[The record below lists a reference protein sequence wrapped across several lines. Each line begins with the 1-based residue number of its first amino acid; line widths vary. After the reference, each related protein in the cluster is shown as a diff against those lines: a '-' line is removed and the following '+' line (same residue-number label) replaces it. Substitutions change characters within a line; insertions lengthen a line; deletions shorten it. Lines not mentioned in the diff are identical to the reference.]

1 MYKLFSSFEHYSG
14 KVDIE
19 LPFSNA
25 DAYHYDFFKRRGG
38 QNCYTIRRDGDGHC
52 CTLSYFVGVD
62 WIVPNKAA
70 IYVAPKLDKS
80 YWQTDYLKMLF
91 TALKHPDVSRHTNE
105 LFEIKFDEPYI
116 EISQQQDLLTPLL
129 ITHFLRTTQQI
140 VRKGL
145 KKSYY
150 TVSQNLHGKVKGKV
164 MVGQTIKSNTLKN
177 KTLHTF
183 CSYDEF
189 GVNGLENRVLKK
201 ALMFVQC
208 YLPSLNLAYPT
219 SHISELL
226 SYIMPAFGS
235 VNGDADLQEIK
246 HTHTNS
252 FYKEYTEALSLARLI
267 LKRFGY
273 NIANADQSQSVKTPP
288 FWIDMSK
295 LFELY
300 VLGMLNDR
308 FSDVKYISYQ
318 FGTRGNKLDFLL
330 NSKEY
335 KMVVDAKYKTKYEN
349 GLDHLDI
356 RQVSGYARLR
366 KVYDTLNVQEGRL
379 IDCLIVY
386 PDQENGLDELPS
398 DLTSSPINQYVGM
411 YKVGVRL
418 PTLPKPM
425 LSTNLSNPDITSP
438 QV

>member
-1 MYKLFSSFEHYSG
+1 MVFYYRKLTRRSGICMSKLFSSFEHYEG
-14 KVDIE
+14 MVDVV
-19 LPFSNA
+19 LPSSDKETYQYNFSKN
-25 DAYHYDFFKRRGG
+25 RGE
-38 QNCYTIRRDGDGHC
+38 QNCYTIQKKEDGHHC
-52 CTLSYFVGVD
+52 MLSYFVGVD
-62 WIVPNKAA
+62 WIVQKDAA
-70 IYVAPKLDKS
+70 IYVAPKLNKS
-80 YWQTDYLKMLF
+80 YGQTDYLKMLF
-91 TALKHPDVSRHTNE
+91 TALKHPDVLRHTNE

-116 EISQQQDLLTPLL
+116 EISLQRDLLTPLL
-129 ITHFLRTTQQI
+129 ITQLLKITQQI
-140 VRKGL
+140 VQKGL
-145 KKSYY
+145 KKSYNK
-150 TVSQNLHGKVKGKV
+150 VSQNLYGKVKGKV

-177 KTLHTF
+177 KPLHTF

-201 ALMFVQC
+201 ALMFVQR

-219 SHISELL
+219 NHISELL

-235 VNGDADLQEIK
+235 VNGDVGLHEIK
-246 HTHTNS
+246 HTHVNS
-252 FYKEYTEALSLARLI
+252 FYKEYIEALSLARLV

-300 VLGMLNDR
+300 VLGLLKDR
-308 FSDVKYISYQ
+308 FTDVKSVSYQ
-318 FGTRGNKLDFLL
+318 FGNKGNKIDYLL

-366 KVYDTLNVQEGRL
+366 KVYDTLNVKENTL

-398 DLTSSPINQYVGM
+398 DLTKTPISQYVGM
-411 YKVGVRL
+411 YKLGIKL
-418 PTLPKPM
+418 PTL
-425 LSTNLSNPDITSP
+425 T
-438 QV
+438 